1 MCSLQPFRD
10 WDTVF
15 VDLCSCMQEE
25 GLEDSMPSQCDSPQR
40 DLVSGK
46 LSQQKKGWL
55 GRPGTRRQG
64 CSLLGN
70 LPAMRRKRTGR
81 GERGKREEGEKGGQ
95 EALLGIIG
103 DVTQK
108 PFLQPL
114 DPHVLLTVNSVHTRP
129 SFSLAP
135 HPVVSP
141 NSRALMEGLT
151 SLGPST

>member
-1 MCSLQPFRD
+1 
-10 WDTVF
+10 
-15 VDLCSCMQEE
+15 MQEE

-40 DLVSGK
+40 DSVSGK

-64 CSLLGN
+64 YSLLGN

-81 GERGKREEGEKGGQ
+81 GEKGGQ
-95 EALLGIIG
+95 GDLLGIIG

-108 PFLQPL
+108 PFLLPS

-129 SFSLAP
+129 CTPPRSFSQFQ
-135 HPVVSP
+135 SP
-141 NSRALMEGLT
+141 NGRAYIPGALCLSRLLLQCSSSPCCESLMCSPNAPFT
-151 SLGPST
+151 SMRE